1 MPSSSVTVPREAWE
15 DLLSNWED
23 DLQARFD
30 EMKECWGGD
39 EHVAL
44 WPKLLARMVAD
55 ASDGCMEEMDVNV
68 LVDNFLVNGEIVER
82 GEFTETGNW
91 QYYYTKYSGDWERCC
106 EDAIVYDDKCALMRF

>member
-1 MPSSSVTVPREAWE
+1 MPSSSVTVPREAWD

-44 WPKLLARMVAD
+44 WPKLLARMMAD
-55 ASDGCMEEMDVNV
+55 AAVQTIIMSHFAC
-68 LVDNFLVNGEIVER
+68 IIPVER
-82 GEFTETGNW
+82 GW
-91 QYYYTKYSGDWERCC
+91 RQ
-106 EDAIVYDDKCALMRF
+106 